1 MVMRRRHKG
10 FSLVELMVSVTIG
23 LFLLVG
29 LLTFLTN
36 NLSSSRSSFENSR
49 ISQEL
54 NAVMELMVRDI
65 RRAGYSSSG
74 ATFTTSA
81 TAAAN
86 PFTQSAVSGITD
98 GGINIATPRC
108 ILYSYDM
115 PGSANGSRDAAER
128 LGFKLLNGVVYAA
141 PAAGADSCGVNGWQP
156 LTDPSITQVTALTF
170 EYLDARTNAAA
181 QKPSVAASGIA
192 ASGSGWSLCT
202 RNIKITLAGR
212 LVKDS
217 VATREVTQSVRVR
230 NDWYKSTGSSC

>member
-1 MVMRRRHKG
+1 MLMPRRTKG
-10 FSLVELMVSVTIG
+10 FSLVELMVSLTIG
-23 LFLLVG
+23 LFLLMG
-29 LLTFLTN
+29 LLAFLN
-36 NLSSSRSSFENSR
+36 SNLSSSRSSFENSR

-86 PFTQSAVSGITD
+86 PFTQSAVSGSTD
-98 GGINIATPRC
+98 GGINIATLGC

-156 LTDPSITQVTALTF
+156 LTDPSITEVTALTF
-170 EYLDARTNAAA
+170 EYLDASNTVAAT
-181 QKPSVAASGIA
+181 QKPIVAV
-192 ASGSGWSLCT
+192 SGSGWSLCT

-212 LVKDS
+212 LVKDN

-230 NDWYKSTGSSC
+230 NDWFKSSGSSC